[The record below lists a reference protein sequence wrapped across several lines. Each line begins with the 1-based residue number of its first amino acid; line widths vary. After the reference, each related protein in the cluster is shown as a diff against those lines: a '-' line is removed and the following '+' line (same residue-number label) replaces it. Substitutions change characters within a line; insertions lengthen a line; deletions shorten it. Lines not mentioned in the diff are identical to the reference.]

1 MSVYS
6 GMYILDYDL
15 FFRPAELV
23 NARKIS
29 CTVHNLNSKND
40 SMMITLRP
48 IVTTLL
54 LLFALQSMAL
64 AQSTDITEV
73 FKKHFNETVQEVQQT
88 DDAEDKR
95 VILNESFNKM
105 ITALDRIESRA
116 NLTEDEQSQLNSFRS
131 DIAERQNE
139 LNGLDGF
146 DEIVDEDLDDF
157 SNFSQDFM
165 EQANRT
171 ITIGASTL
179 VLIIILLLLL

>member
-1 MSVYS
+1 
-6 GMYILDYDL
+6 
-15 FFRPAELV
+15 
-23 NARKIS
+23 
-29 CTVHNLNSKND
+29 
-40 SMMITLRP
+40 MMNIIRH
-48 IVTTLL
+48 IATTII
-54 LLFALQSMAL
+54 LLFAFQAMAV
-64 AQSTDITEV
+64 AQSTDITEM

-88 DDAEDKR
+88 DDADGKR

-105 ITALDRIESRA
+105 ITALNSIESRA
-116 NLTEDEQSQLNSFRS
+116 NLTEDEYAQLNSFRS
-131 DIAERQNE
+131 DITEKQNE

-146 DEIVDEDLDDF
+146 DEIVDEDLDEF